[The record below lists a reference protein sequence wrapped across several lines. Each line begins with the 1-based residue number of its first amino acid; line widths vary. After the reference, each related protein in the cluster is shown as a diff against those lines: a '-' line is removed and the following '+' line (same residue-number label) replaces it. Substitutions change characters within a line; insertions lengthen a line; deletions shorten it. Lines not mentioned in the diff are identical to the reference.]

1 MSNRSGR
8 IFTCFAAA
16 LAVTVLS
23 TELSL
28 AEDAPQTGMDPRL
41 MEMLSSF
48 QKKSLEASEA
58 IAHNMK
64 KTPEA
69 DKNGTDQT
77 PGLENGMDQA
87 RKLMES
93 LAEFQKKAFG
103 TAASDKPSAK

>member
-1 MSNRSGR
+1 MSNRSGK

-23 TELSL
+23 IELGL
-28 AEDAPQTGMDPRL
+28 AEDAPQTGMDPKFI
-41 MEMLSSF
+41 EMLSSF
-48 QKKSLEASEA
+48 QKKALEASEA
-58 IAHNMK
+58 IAQNMK
-64 KTPEA
+64 KAPET
-69 DKNGTDQT
+69 NGTDQT

-103 TAASDKPSAK
+103 TAASDKPNAK

>member
-1 MSNRSGR
+1 MSNRSGK

-28 AEDAPQTGMDPRL
+28 AGDAPQTGMDAKF

-48 QKKSLEASEA
+48 QKKALEASEA
-58 IAHNMK
+58 IAQNMK
-64 KTPEA
+64 KAPETA
-69 DKNGTDQT
+69 KNGTDQT

-103 TAASDKPSAK
+103 PGASDNPSAK